1 MPKISIRY
9 LDGPIN
15 TPGAIIA
22 DGVSRS
28 IDDLGY
34 LLAVLDPERDQ
45 ETWDYYYRKW
55 LVLAQ
60 QNERE
65 ETA

>member
-1 MPKISIRY
+1 MPRISIRT
-9 LDGPIN
+9 LDGPTN
-15 TPGAIIA
+15 TPDTIIA

-34 LLAVLDPERDQ
+34 LLAVLDPGSDQ

-60 QNERE
+60 QN
-65 ETA
+65 

>member
-1 MPKISIRY
+1 MPRY
-9 LDGPIN
+9 RGYILDGPCN
-15 TPGAIIA
+15 TPDAIIA

-55 LVLAQ
+55 MVLDGNQEQAS
-60 QNERE
+60 
-65 ETA
+65 